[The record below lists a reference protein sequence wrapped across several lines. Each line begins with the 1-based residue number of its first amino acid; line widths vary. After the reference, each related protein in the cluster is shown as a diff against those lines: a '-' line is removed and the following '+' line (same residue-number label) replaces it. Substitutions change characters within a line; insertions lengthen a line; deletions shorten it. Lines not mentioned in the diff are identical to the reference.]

1 MNSFA
6 KGVAIVL
13 GPEDGEAFWQPL
25 PSRGYVINKITPYT
39 SPYDNFSAGIQ
50 VLEPGAHI
58 RRHGHERSHE
68 ILFCFRGSGTA
79 EIDGKIYDVHEETMM
94 LIGRGLQHKVTNT
107 GPVQMRLMWFIS
119 PAGLED
125 WFRALD
131 RPRQPGET
139 LPPAF
144 ERPANIKEIQAQQ
157 RFIPSEE
164 G

>member
-13 GPEDGEAFWQPL
+13 DPEEGETLWQPL

-50 VLEPGAHI
+50 VLEPGAYI

-68 ILFCFRGSGTA
+68 ILFCFRGTGIA
-79 EIDGKIYDVHEETMM
+79 EIDGQTYDIREETMM
-94 LIGRGLQHKVTNT
+94 LIGRGLQHKVINT
-107 GPVQMRLMWFIS
+107 GPEPMRLLWYIS

-125 WFRALD
+125 WFRALG
-131 RPRQPGET
+131 RPRLAGEPP
-139 LPPAF
+139 PPAF
-144 ERPANIKEIQAQQ
+144 ERPSNIKEIRARQ
-157 RFIPSEE
+157 RLIPSDEE
-164 G
+164 

>member
-1 MNSFA
+1 MSSVA
-6 KGVAIVL
+6 KGIAIVL
-13 GPEDGEAFWQPL
+13 GPEDGEGLWQPS

-39 SPYDNFSAGIQ
+39 SPYDNFSTGVQ

-68 ILFCFRGSGTA
+68 MLFCFRGRGVA
-79 EIDGKIYDVHEETMM
+79 EIEGETYPVQEETMM

-107 GPVQMRLMWFIS
+107 GAEQMRLFWFIS

-125 WFRALD
+125 WFRALG
-131 RPRQPGET
+131 RPRHVGEP
-139 LPPAF
+139 LPPPF
-144 ERPANIKEIQAQQ
+144 ERPGNIKDIQAQQ
-157 RFIPSEE
+157 RFIPSDE